1 MLMKSTMFRL
11 FCLIAAATA
20 FGVSSAHAG
29 FNSFVIR
36 EGAGNVAPGILP
48 NNAYVSG
55 ATEFVISLASQ
66 KAALGSSDLDGKK
79 VGQVTQM
86 KIVRHDD
93 PSRFTAGSGPA
104 VAPYFNMWITDGAGN
119 FAVIANE
126 PSNPD
131 FQSLYSNGYDLDW
144 SDVSGKV
151 AKVYE
156 NNDKSWLPNNGVGL
170 TFADLANFT
179 IQAPTPAQLTTGWAG
194 LGGGAPRE
202 LSTNV
207 AYGFNW
213 VFGDTLANYV
223 SGAEGYVVSGAVVSA
238 VPEPATLALAG
249 AGAMGLLA
257 ARRKRSA

>member
-1 MLMKSTMFRL
+1 MKSSMFRL
-11 FCLIAAATA
+11 FSLIALATA
-20 FGVSSAHAG
+20 LGVSSAHAG

-36 EGAGNVAPGILP
+36 NGAGDVAPGILP
-48 NNAYVSG
+48 NNDYIPG
-55 ATEFVISLASQ
+55 ATEFVISLGSQ

-79 VGQVTQM
+79 VGNVTEM

-93 PSRFTAGSGPA
+93 VSRFTAGSGPA
-104 VAPYFNMWITDGAGN
+104 VAPYINMWITDGAGN

-131 FQSLYSNGYDLDW
+131 FQSLYNNGYDLDY
-144 SDVSGKV
+144 SDLANKV

-156 NNDKSWLPNNGVGL
+156 NSDKSWLPNNGVGL
-170 TFADLANFT
+170 TFADLADFT

-202 LSTNV
+202 LGTNA

-213 VFGDTLANYV
+213 VFGDTLSNYV
-223 SGAEGYVVSGAVVSA
+223 SGAEGYVVSGASVAA

-249 AGAMGLLA
+249 AAALGLVA
-257 ARRKRSA
+257 VARRRA